1 MKILII
7 AHAYP
12 PYVGGGAEVS
22 TSLLA
27 EGLVRAGHQVS
38 VLTCSEEAQE
48 QVRNGVFIRRIVSP
62 NIYWSFT
69 AKPSGLEKLAWT
81 LRDNKNGK
89 ALQAISQGIK
99 EFQPDIMVTS
109 TLENFGADAWVAA
122 HRSGVPMVH
131 ILRNYNIM
139 CANMAMYKNGKNCA
153 RACVLC
159 NCLSI
164 GKRRASQYVNGVIGL
179 SSHIL
184 NAHLNNGYFKNASR
198 AVVPNFIPEDVVA
211 LGSER
216 MPPVVRS
223 PIVFGYLGTLAE
235 HKGIGHLV
243 AAFKAFGKSHPV
255 KLLVAG
261 SGDAE
266 YVARLKED
274 LAENDAEF
282 LGWMKQDDFFK
293 MIDCLVIP
301 SLWHEPFGRVV
312 LEAFAS
318 GVPVIGSVRG
328 GIPEVIRSGYNGFLF
343 EPDDVGSLGSIL
355 RRICGNPSELQ
366 ALAQNAI
373 CTVSTFSEALV
384 LPQYIEFFEKVSK
397 ESRVRVRPV
406 EAVGSP

>member
-38 VLTCSEEAQE
+38 VLTCSEEEQE
-48 QVRNGVFIRRIVSP
+48 EVRNGVVIRRIVSP
-62 NIYWSFT
+62 NIYWSFM

-81 LRDNKNGK
+81 VRDNRNEK
-89 ALQAISQGIK
+89 ASQAILKGITLF
-99 EFQPDIMVTS
+99 EPDVMVTS
-109 TLENFGADAWVAA
+109 TLENFGADAWVAG
-122 HRSGVPMVH
+122 HRAGVPMVH

-139 CANMAMYKNGKNCA
+139 CANMAMYKRGKNCT

-164 GKRRASQYVNGVIGL
+164 GKRRASQYVDGVIGL

-198 AVVPNFIPEDVVA
+198 AVVPNFIPEAVLDC
-211 LGSER
+211 GSAIKH
-216 MPPVVRS
+216 PGVRS
-223 PIVFGYLGTLAE
+223 PIVFGYLGALAE

-243 AAFKAFGKSHPV
+243 AAFKALGKSDAV
-255 KLLVAG
+255 KLVVAG

-266 YVARLKED
+266 YVTRLKED
-274 LAENDAEF
+274 LAGNPAEF
-282 LGWMKQDDFFK
+282 LGWMKQEEFFK

-318 GVPVIGSVRG
+318 GVPVIGSARG

-343 EPDDVGSLGSIL
+343 EPDEPSSLVSVIQH
-355 RRICGNPSELQ
+355 ICANPMELET
-366 ALAQNAI
+366 LAQNAI
-373 CTVSTFSEALV
+373 CTVNDFSEALV
-384 LPQYIEFFEKVSK
+384 LPKYIEFFEQVCK
-397 ESRVRVRPV
+397 EPRIIVR
-406 EAVGSP
+406 